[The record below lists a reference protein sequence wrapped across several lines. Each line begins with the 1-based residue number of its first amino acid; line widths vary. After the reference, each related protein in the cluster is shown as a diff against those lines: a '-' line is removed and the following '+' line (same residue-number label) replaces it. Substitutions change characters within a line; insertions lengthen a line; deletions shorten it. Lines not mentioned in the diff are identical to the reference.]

1 MTMTIP
7 QAINTIL
14 LLAAAAALLPI
25 GALCLECLAALW
37 PGRRR
42 RVGWVKRSVAPPIT
56 ENSRWGCASLDPPY
70 ANATSEDA
78 PSRPRAAVL
87 IPAHDEQLV
96 IEHTLQAI
104 IPTLSAADRVLVVAD
119 NCTDRTA
126 ELARRAGAEVVERND
141 PPRRGKG
148 YALQRGF
155 RHLADDPPDVVVAID
170 ADCLPEPGAID
181 LLAHCAWREHR
192 PVQARNLTDRRL
204 ANGPIEA
211 VSILANRVTNLVRP
225 LGLMR
230 LGAPCRMTGTGMAI
244 PWPLVKEADPAGG
257 NLVEDMQLGIDLAL
271 RGHLPLFCPEAGVSS
286 AMPESYR
293 AFASQR
299 TRWEHGHLRA
309 ALRQVPRLLWAAL
322 RRRSWPLMAMAVDL
336 SIPPLTLLVAIWSA
350 LAVLSCLA
358 WRLGA
363 SGLPAVL
370 LAGGGVALAV
380 SLGAAWTVFCRRQ
393 VPPRALAAVPL
404 YMLCKLPIY
413 ARFLFHRQNSW
424 VRTERDSPDPISHA
438 PHNLGYTLGDE
449 IRSHNHGEERD
460 RTGRKAGTAPI
471 IRSGRTH

>member
-1 MTMTIP
+1 MTIP
-7 QAINTIL
+7 QAINVIL
-14 LLAAAAALLPI
+14 LVAAAAALLPI

-37 PGRRR
+37 PGCRRR
-42 RVGWVKRSVAPPIT
+42 LRTPKEDCQNDSASVD
-56 ENSRWGCASLDPPY
+56 ASY
-70 ANATSEDA
+70 
-78 PSRPRAAVL
+78 RPRAAVL

-96 IEHTLQAI
+96 IEQTLQAI
-104 IPTLSAADRVLVVAD
+104 IPTLSLSDCVLVVAD

-141 PPRRGKG
+141 PRRRGKG

-155 RHLADDPPDVVVAID
+155 RHLADDPPDVVVVID

-181 LLAHCAWREHR
+181 LLAHCAWRERR
-192 PVQARNLTDRRL
+192 PVQARNLTDRRR
-204 ANGPIEA
+204 ASGPIEA

-230 LGAPCRMTGTGMAI
+230 LGAPCRLTGTGMAI
-244 PWPLVKEADPAGG
+244 PWPLVSEADPAGG
-257 NLVEDMQLGIDLAL
+257 NLVEDMQMGIDLAL

-286 AMPESYR
+286 AMPESDR

-299 TRWEHGHLRA
+299 TRWEHGHLRT
-309 ALRQVPRLLWAAL
+309 ALRQVPRLFWAAL
-322 RRRSWPLMAMAVDL
+322 RRRSWPLLAMAVDL
-336 SIPPLTLLVAIWSA
+336 GIPPLTLLVAVWSV
-350 LAVLSCLA
+350 LTVLSSLA

-393 VPPRALAAVPL
+393 VPLRALAAVPL
-404 YMLCKLPIY
+404 YMLRKLPIY
-413 ARFLFHRQNSW
+413 ARFLFSRQNAW
-424 VRTERDSPDPISHA
+424 VRTERDSPAPIPPT
-438 PHNLGYTLGDE
+438 PHNLGYTLSDE
-449 IRSHNHGEERD
+449 IRSHNHGKSRVEPGGK
-460 RTGRKAGTAPI
+460 TGTPPI
-471 IRSGRTH
+471 LRSGRTH

>member
-1 MTMTIP
+1 MTVTIP
-7 QAINTIL
+7 QAINAIL
-14 LLAAAAALLPI
+14 LLAAVVALLPI
-25 GALCLECLAALW
+25 GALCIECLAALW

-42 RVGWVKRSVAPPIT
+42 RVGWDKRSAVPPIAGKQWWD
-56 ENSRWGCASLDPPY
+56 RASLVPPY
-70 ANATSEDA
+70 ADSESNASG
-78 PSRPRAAVL
+78 RPRTVVL

-104 IPTLSAADRVLVVAD
+104 ISTLSAADRVLVVAD

-141 PPRRGKG
+141 PRRRGKG

-155 RHLADDPPDVVVAID
+155 RQMADDSPDVVVVID

-181 LLAHCAWREHR
+181 LLAHRAWRERR

-211 VSILANRVTNLVRP
+211 VSIFGNRVTNLIRP
-225 LGLMR
+225 LGLIR

-286 AMPESYR
+286 AMPESDR

-299 TRWEHGHLRA
+299 TRWEHGHLHT

-350 LAVLSCLA
+350 LALLSCLA

-404 YMLCKLPIY
+404 YMLRKLPIY

-424 VRTERDSPDPISHA
+424 VRTERDSPATIPPS

-449 IRSHNHGEERD
+449 NRSHNHGEGRD

-471 IRSGRTH
+471 LRSGRTH

>member
-1 MTMTIP
+1 MTVTIP
-7 QAINTIL
+7 QTIDAIL

-37 PGRRR
+37 PSRRR
-42 RVGWVKRSVAPPIT
+42 QAGWDKRSTAPPT
-56 ENSRWGCASLDPPY
+56 MENS
-70 ANATSEDA
+70 NATSEDA
-78 PSRPRAAVL
+78 SDRPRTAVL

-104 IPTLSAADRVLVVAD
+104 ISTLSAADRVLVVAD

-126 ELARRAGAEVVERND
+126 ELARRAGTEVVERND
-141 PPRRGKG
+141 PRRRGKG

-155 RHLADDPPDVVVAID
+155 RYLADDSPDVVVVID
-170 ADCLPEPGAID
+170 ADCVPEVGAIAVVAD
-181 LLAHCAWREHR
+181 LAWRERR

-211 VSILANRVTNLVRP
+211 VSIFGNRVTNLVRP
-225 LGLMR
+225 LGLIR

-244 PWPLVKEADPAGG
+244 PWPLVNEAEPAGG

-286 AMPESYR
+286 AMPESDR
-293 AFASQR
+293 AFDSQR
-299 TRWEHGHLRA
+299 TRWEHGHLHT

-336 SIPPLTLLVAIWSA
+336 SIPPLTLLVAVWSA
-350 LAVLSCLA
+350 LALLSCLA
-358 WRLGA
+358 WLLGA

-393 VPPRALAAVPL
+393 VPLRALAAVPL
-404 YMLCKLPIY
+404 YMLRKLPIY

-424 VRTERDSPDPISHA
+424 VRTERDSPPPITPA
-438 PHNLGYTLGDE
+438 RN
-449 IRSHNHGEERD
+449 RSRGTRHSERSEESRVRSRRRRD
-460 RTGRKAGTAPI
+460 SSL
-471 IRSGRTH
+471 RSE